1 MLMIL
6 DCLKLETL
14 ILLRSEADPKL
25 ILCLELAATLCVL
38 DLLFNPSILS
48 SDSPALVALD
58 APRLMDV
65 RREEGEDVRDETLG
79 VEA

>member
-1 MLMIL
+1 MLTIL

-14 ILLRSEADPKL
+14 ILLLSEAVPKL

-38 DLLFNPSILS
+38 DLLFNPSIFNN
-48 SDSPALVALD
+48 DSPALVALD
-58 APRLMDV
+58 APRLTDV

>member
-1 MLMIL
+1 MIL

-14 ILLRSEADPKL
+14 ILLLSEADPKL

-38 DLLFNPSILS
+38 DLLFSPSIFRR
-48 SDSPALVALD
+48 DSPALVALD

-65 RREEGEDVRDETLG
+65 RRDEGDDVRDDTLG